1 MLEELI
7 DEDKDDIFICK
18 LKKLN
23 YIIRENHEPQL
34 IKKKKKKMKHWILRW
49 CELRDQLLFFLSPF
63 Q

>member
-23 YIIRENHEPQL
+23 YIIRETHVSLL
-34 IKKKKKKMKHWILRW
+34 IKKMEHWILR
-49 CELRDQLLFFLSPF
+49 
-63 Q
+63 

>member
-23 YIIRENHEPQL
+23 YIIRENHVSLL
-34 IKKKKKKMKHWILRW
+34 IKKMEHWILR
-49 CELRDQLLFFLSPF
+49 
-63 Q
+63 